1 VAQGDFG
8 TKEAELVA
16 MERDGGRGSLGSAMA
31 ASREREG
38 EEKEKLATDV
48 A

>member
-1 VAQGDFG
+1 VA
-8 TKEAELVA
+8 V
-16 MERDGGRGSLGSAMA
+16 ERDGGKESLEPAMV

-38 EEKEKLATDV
+38 EEKEKLVTDM